1 MASSDPDRDSDPCS
15 DPGPDSASRLRDR
28 LLERLREL
36 DERDARRG
44 TDDDVVVLDQ
54 SSVGRLSRMDA
65 MQAQAMAGAARRRR
79 DSERQRL
86 RAALARLD
94 RGEYGR
100 CLECDGPIAPGRLEV
115 DPAATH
121 CIGCAS

>member
-1 MASSDPDRDSDPCS
+1 MASSDPDIPSQ
-15 DPGPDSASRLRDR
+15 LRVR
-28 LLERLREL
+28 LLERLREI

-65 MQAQAMAGAARRRR
+65 LQAQAMAGATRRRR
-79 DSERQRL
+79 DLERQRL
-86 RAALARLD
+86 RAALARVD
-94 RGEYGR
+94 RGEYGL
-100 CLECDGPIAPGRLEV
+100 CVECDGPIAPGRLAV

-121 CIGCAS
+121 CIGCAR

>member
-1 MASSDPDRDSDPCS
+1 MSSQH
-15 DPGPDSASRLRDR
+15 PDSASGTRDL
-28 LLERLREL
+28 LLERIREL
-36 DERDARRG
+36 DERDASRG

-65 MQAQAMAGAARRRR
+65 MQAQAMAGATRRRR
-79 DSERQRL
+79 DMERQRL
-86 RAALARLD
+86 RAALARLE

-100 CLECDGPIAPGRLEV
+100 CLECDALIAPGRLEI

-121 CIGCAS
+121 CIGCAR